1 MIIYNFVPNTQYYLL
16 LLLLLLAR
24 MKESIMEYQAEFLIW
39 KSECE
44 EVGLETNNK
53 ALLEDV
59 GQNADLYIA
68 NQEGNTQS

>member
-44 EVGLETNNK
+44 EVGLETNNNNK
-53 ALLEDV
+53 ALLEERRRRRAKRRLV
-59 GQNADLYIA
+59 V
-68 NQEGNTQS
+68 